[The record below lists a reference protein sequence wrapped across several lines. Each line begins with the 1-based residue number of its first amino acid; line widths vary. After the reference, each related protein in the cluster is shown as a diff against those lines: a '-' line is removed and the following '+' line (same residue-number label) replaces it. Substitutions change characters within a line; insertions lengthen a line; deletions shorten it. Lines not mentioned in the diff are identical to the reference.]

1 MEALLYRVRF
11 NDGEVLENLSYDEAD
26 QMLKDRPTEWA
37 AVMFMNYGKDLDP
50 ANEQRRKA
58 WGM

>member
-1 MEALLYRVRF
+1 MEASLYRVRF
-11 NDGEVLENLSYDEAD
+11 NDGKVLENLSYIEAD

-37 AVMFMNYGKDLDP
+37 AVMFMDYGKDLDP
-50 ANEQRRKA
+50 ANEERRKA

>member
-11 NDGEVLENLSYDEAD
+11 NDGEVLENLSYDEAE
-26 QMLKDRPTEWA
+26 QMLKDRPTEWS
-37 AVMFMNYGKDLDP
+37 AVMFMNCGKDLDP
-50 ANEQRRKA
+50 ANEERRKA

>member
-37 AVMFMNYGKDLDP
+37 AVMFMDHGKDLDP

>member
-1 MEALLYRVRF
+1 MEASLYRVRF
-11 NDGEVLENLSYDEAD
+11 NDGKVIENLSYIEAD

-37 AVMFMNYGKDLDP
+37 AVMFMDYGKDLDP
-50 ANEQRRKA
+50 ANEERRKV